1 MKKQKFVKAL
11 AGLGSS
17 WELSDE
23 TLEVI
28 EDFICEL
35 YGNRCQDIDLPRYDL
50 YCAKGGK
57 VAES

>member
-11 AGLGSS
+11 ADLGSS

-23 TLEVI
+23 TLEVV

-35 YGNRCQDIDLPRYDL
+35 YGKICQFLSQHWTEM
-50 YCAKGGK
+50 G
-57 VAES
+57 